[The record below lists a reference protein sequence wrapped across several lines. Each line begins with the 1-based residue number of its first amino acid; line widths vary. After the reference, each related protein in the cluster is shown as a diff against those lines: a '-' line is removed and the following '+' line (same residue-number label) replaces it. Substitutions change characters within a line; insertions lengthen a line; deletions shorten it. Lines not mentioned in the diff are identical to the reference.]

1 MTTVNNISLQN
12 FSSLFNAGSS
22 GSISDGYKK
31 SLYLARV
38 AREDK
43 STGTQNY
50 AESTAGTMK
59 DKEQVSRIS
68 DEVTISQSAQ
78 TAEETTTQTAAA
90 RSPVIKTSPGGNNS
104 NTNDNTINKLKA
116 KKNSLQ
122 QELNSLNQKGSGLAI
137 SPNQEGG
144 EGAARTEDAT
154 SSTKNRMTGEES
166 PLTKLLKSQINE
178 IEQEIAKQRNQS
190 DNPTGGINP
199 AEGPDLSQLRQK
211 KTRIEQQL
219 KNLENKTVQ
228 PEPQVKNTTRPTPGE
243 PVEEAQNSD
252 YQEQMEKLKM
262 KQELRNLQGE
272 ISVLEREAIISKT
285 QAALDEMG
293 NVSGEGGS
301 SGTQINIEI

>member
-1 MTTVNNISLQN
+1 MTTITNISLQN

-59 DKEQVSRIS
+59 DEDQVSRIS

-78 TAEETTTQTAAA
+78 TAEETTTQTAAS
-90 RSPVIKTSPGGNNS
+90 SPVIKTKPGGNNS
-104 NTNDNTINKLKA
+104 NKNDNTINKLKA

-228 PEPQVKNTTRPTPGE
+228 PEPQVQNTTRPTPGE
-243 PVEEAQNSD
+243 PVEEAQKSD

>member
-1 MTTVNNISLQN
+1 MTNSNNISLQD
-12 FSSLFNAGSS
+12 FSTLFNAGSS

-78 TAEETTTQTAAA
+78 TAEDTTAQTGA
-90 RSPVIKTSPGGNNS
+90 RSPVITTKPGENN
-104 NTNDNTINKLKA
+104 NTNDTTINQLKA

-137 SPNQEGG
+137 SPNQEGE
-144 EGAARTEDAT
+144 EGAARTEDAA

-190 DNPTGGINP
+190 DNPAGGINP
-199 AEGPDLSQLRQK
+199 AEGPDLPQLRQK

-228 PEPQVKNTTRPTPGE
+228 PEPQVQNTTRPTPGE

-293 NVSGEGGS
+293 NVSSEGGS